1 MMQAAE
7 PWHRNNL
14 AFHIGS
20 VHRFTSQWRF
30 LRKRKM
36 SPVVVVV
43 ADVLIQQAFQMPF
56 INLEAAMSPELNV
69 HLSWSSRARIQP
81 ALNSDQISPA

>member
-1 MMQAAE
+1 MMQATKLWNRDN
-7 PWHRNNL
+7 P

-20 VHRFTSQWRF
+20 AHRFTSQWRF

-36 SPVVVVV
+36 SPAVVVV

-56 INLEAAMSPELNV
+56 INLEAAMNPELN
-69 HLSWSSRARIQP
+69 
-81 ALNSDQISPA
+81 